1 MKRILAVFLT
11 LAMALNIAPMAAFAA
26 ADSDAASIVAVEE
39 TDETSSPQ
47 LDEEAEKAIASD
59 PFLQAAYAQTEQ
71 EQTGQAE
78 VDTSNVSVNATNSF
92 GQLLVNGI
100 EGQSTDADGSTNRIT
115 NVTMN
120 GRTANVQFVLDGTAD
135 LMVAIYTDS
144 TEEELVASGTTEV
157 SGSADNGAAQVS
169 IVGDIP
175 ETYTIKAFLL
185 DKTDHSP
192 LSSAYTDVS
201 HTQVMVDLDK
211 ATVDDFEEDRTINL
225 DTDKNTNFAVVKQDV
240 ALVKQED
247 AAGKNTLLEQ
257 DDDGLNYT
265 IANASAEIKNLQVG
279 DILTYEYAEG
289 ELLVVRVED
298 ITKEGDT
305 VKIHGDDTLE
315 LTDVF
320 DALKIETESQ
330 TSDLTFEQ
338 EDGFEDLGN
347 VQLDPTLFAGDSDL
361 ALQNELDET
370 NDSDETNI
378 ILGRKWGFSKQVS
391 GSSGSVTASATVSGN
406 ITISANANFNFYVTN
421 ERQSLKFT
429 MEPQVLA
436 ELTITGRVEHDPIS
450 LPGFSVMPVV
460 GVTIG
465 CDPELNLRAEVELT
479 ATAIASTT
487 IGFAYEGTNTKNGK
501 FTNLSEAPTFKVE
514 GSVKGTLYV
523 GVNFKPNVKVA
534 GGVAELTIGAEI
546 GATAVFTLRAGA
558 SIGGKK
564 DHECAVCYSID
575 LTVSVSV
582 DAEVR
587 FIIWKTDPYQI
598 IQQTTP
604 LGKYYWSSDY
614 KEFGKGDCPHTGSG
628 KPDTPDKPDAPD
640 APTNPDIPTGGTVVA
655 SGSCGANGADLTW
668 TLDDNGLFTVSGTGE
683 MENFSSADSYY
694 HQWKSYRGSIKYVWI
709 KNGVTGIGTNA
720 FNGTGNLT
728 IVEIPDS
735 VTSIYGYAFYGCTN
749 LQEITLPE
757 SVTRIDQYAFGNCT
771 SLRKITVPKNV
782 RSLGWYLFAGCTGLV
797 SAEIMDGVPAIGHY
811 MFSGCTNLRSVTI
824 PESVASIGVQAFENC
839 TGLSNVV
846 IPKGVRSISNYAF
859 KGCTNLARLTLPDGL
874 SSIGSEAFANCTSL
888 RKVTLPESVIKVGSG
903 AFYNCS
909 SLSSVT
915 IPEGVLQIEK
925 EAFALCGKLAAV
937 AVPGTVT
944 EIGEGAFKSC
954 VGLKK
959 AEIADGVLS
968 IGKEAFEKCISLT
981 DLVLP
986 ESITSIGDGVFRG
999 CTSLT
1004 RMTIPES
1011 LSNIGANV
1019 FNGCGNLSEVTILD
1033 GATSIGDGAFAGCS
1047 SLKRVVIPDSVQSIG
1062 ADAFNGCTN
1071 LAGLDFPDSLQSI
1084 GSRAFNGC
1092 TSLTEI
1098 ALPNSV
1104 TSMGSEA
1111 FRGCRSLTSVA
1122 LPVGL
1127 TRISNGAFNECVG
1140 LTNITIPA
1148 NVTAV
1153 ENYAFGAC
1161 SGLTNISLPNGLTTI
1176 EYGAFSGCINLKE
1189 ISIPESVT
1197 EIGSYAFRDCYSLKN
1212 VEIPGKVTGIS
1223 ESTFRGC
1230 RNLESVS
1237 IPQSVTGIGAY
1248 AFYECGSVKDIY
1260 YSGTKNAW
1268 NIIRI
1273 SYSNDPLSSATIH
1286 CTDGDIVPNTENS
1299 ITTGTAST
1307 SDSKFQA
1314 AFADAKAGKE
1324 YVVLVSRSGS
1334 DPLNADNLIY
1344 INQITA
1350 DADGELAVPFITA
1363 ADAAEMTYVVA
1374 CAQGDAPVDPD
1385 QPVDPG
1391 QPDQP
1396 GGDKPGEDKPGGD
1409 KPGED
1414 KPGGDQPSSDDGG
1427 GAAII
1432 LIGGVAAVAAVA
1444 GVALMMPVKVE
1455 GTVKLADQPVANAT
1469 VQVLKN
1475 GNVAAQTTTDANGHF
1490 TVKVKRGGYTL
1501 RVQWTDASGQP
1512 VTRTVDFKAPNAN
1525 LNVAA

>member
-47 LDEEAEKAIASD
+47 LDEETAKAIASD

-115 NVTMN
+115 KVTMN

-144 TEEELVASGTTEV
+144 TEEEMVASGTTEV

-338 EDGFEDLGN
+338 EEGFEDLGN

-370 NDSDETNI
+370 NDSNETNI

-391 GSSGSVTASATVSGN
+391 GSSGSVTASATVGGS

-523 GVNFKPNVKVA
+523 GVNFKPNIKVA

-575 LTVSVSV
+575 LTVSISV

-604 LGKYYWSSDY
+604 LGKYYWSADH

-655 SGSCGANGADLTW
+655 SGSCGANGDDLTW
-668 TLDDNGLFTVSGTGE
+668 TLDDNGLLTISGTGE
-683 MENFSSADSYY
+683 MESHSGPHDFPWNG
-694 HQWKSYRGSIKYVWI
+694 YRGSIKYVWI
-709 KNGVTGIGTNA
+709 KNGVTSIGANA
-720 FNGTGNLT
+720 FYGTGNLT

-735 VTSIYGYAFYGCTN
+735 VTSIYQYAFSGCAN
-749 LQEITLPE
+749 LQELTLPE
-757 SVTRIDQYAFGNCT
+757 SITRIDQYAFANCT

-782 RSLGWYLFAGCTGLV
+782 RSVGGSLFEGCTGLV
-797 SAEIMDGVPAIGHY
+797 SAEIMDGVPAIGY
-811 MFSGCTNLRSVTI
+811 RMFMDCANLRSVTI
-824 PESVASIGVQAFENC
+824 PESVADIGAEAFENC
-839 TGLSNVV
+839 AGLSNVV
-846 IPKGVRSISNYAF
+846 IPKGVRSIGQGAF
-859 KGCTNLARLTLPDGL
+859 ADCTNLARLTLPDGL

-888 RKVTLPESVIKVGSG
+888 RKVTLPESVIKVGAK

-915 IPEGVLQIEK
+915 IPEGVLQIER
-925 EAFALCGKLAAV
+925 EAFELCGKLAAV

-944 EIGEGAFKSC
+944 EIGEGAFRGC
-954 VGLKK
+954 TGMKK

-968 IGKEAFEKCISLT
+968 IGKEAFANCISLT

-1062 ADAFNGCTN
+1062 NDAFNGCTN
-1071 LAGLDFPDSLQSI
+1071 LAGLAFPNSLQGI
-1084 GSRAFNGC
+1084 GDRAFNGC

-1098 ALPNSV
+1098 SLPDSV
-1104 TSMGSEA
+1104 TSMGSWA
-1111 FRGCRSLTSVA
+1111 FSGCRSLTSVA
-1122 LPVGL
+1122 LPAGL
-1127 TRISNGAFNECVG
+1127 TRISDGAFSGCVG

-1148 NVTAV
+1148 NVTTV
-1153 ENYAFGAC
+1153 GYRAFYAC

-1176 EYGAFSGCINLKE
+1176 GNEALSGCINLKE

-1197 EIGSYAFRDCYSLKN
+1197 EIGSIAFENCYSLKN
-1212 VEIPGKVTGIS
+1212 VEIPGKVTGINY
-1223 ESTFRGC
+1223 ETFQGC

-1237 IPQSVTGIGAY
+1237 IPQSVLSIEYRVFDG
-1248 AFYECGSVKDIY
+1248 CGSLKDIY

-1268 NIIRI
+1268 NSI
-1273 SYSNDPLSSATIH
+1273 SIHSNGNYRLAAVTIH

-1307 SDSKFQA
+1307 SDGKFQA
-1314 AFADAKAGKE
+1314 TFADAKAGKE
-1324 YVVLVSRSGS
+1324 YVVLVSRSSS

-1409 KPGED
+1409 
-1414 KPGGDQPSSDDGG
+1414 QPSSGDDGG

-1475 GNVAAQTTTDANGHF
+1475 GNVAAQTVTDANGHF

-1512 VTRTVDFKAPNAN
+1512 VMRTVDFKAPNAN